1 MDYKV
6 IININNTN
14 LSLYKDLFARAYQ
27 AMEVKY
33 PNELKVTYPEK
44 AFRTIEEY
52 FAHLEFL
59 QLIDPMF
66 LLIPLEEPAFE
77 INANTRKIKAPQITT
92 VQNDQLA
99 EMVVFTIDRYF
110 DYMVLASDDMN
121 IYVQWTLPSGKN
133 SASEVTEYIDTT
145 IPGKIRIGWPL
156 QKEITAEAGDVYYSV
171 RFWKE
176 ANINGEMTIVYSFN
190 TLPEKFTVSKALQVN
205 INDINDI
212 CRPHHENL
220 FVRAIKNSQL
230 TDDGPIP
237 ATPSF
242 GEPGENLTKE
252 TALENDVLRLRA
264 QAVVADAG
272 TPDYTWYFT
281 PAKDNGVFKAG
292 VRYAYGES
300 KAYCETGEEI
310 TLPGFAS
317 LGFEENDLTDL
328 NNPVYVKIV
337 PKDGKLDAFT
347 QYYELKEG
355 NYVPYTSSTG
365 IVEEGV
371 VLYERYTTLKT
382 TETNEV
388 VAGVYQ
394 VAAKNVFASG
404 KESVEAFSNACTL
417 VGPSTISFVTDL
429 PETYVMAGANDRLSV
444 VTNAQPAGTQM
455 SYVWEYSSTSAED
468 GFEVVADANGNV
480 LTIENAGW
488 YKVTVTASLNK
499 EHEIKTSSV
508 SKVIG
513 MPIKP
518 VIAYGASAKKE
529 QLNADGIPVWNTGR
543 GGETFTLDVEVT
555 NSDKFTQL
563 NSEEIIYVWSVSSDR
578 GNDLSDFVV
587 DPADVNKA
595 ELVINNPV
603 DGNACNFY
611 CKVINKLAGKEAE
624 SNELQFIVY

>member
-14 LSLYKDLFARAYQ
+14 LPLYKDLFARAYQ
-27 AMEVKY
+27 AMEAKY

-92 VQNDQLA
+92 IQNDQLA

-110 DYMVLASDDMN
+110 DYMDLASDDMN
-121 IYVQWTLPSGKN
+121 IYVQWTLPSGIN

-156 QKEITAEAGDVYYSV
+156 QKEITAEAGDVHYSV

-190 TLPEKFTVSKALQVN
+190 TLPEKFTVSKSLQVN

-230 TDDGPIP
+230 TDNGPIP

-242 GEPGENLTKE
+242 GEPGENLVKE
-252 TALENDVLRLRA
+252 ASLNDNGILNLRA
-264 QAVVADAG
+264 QAVVTDAG

-281 PAKDNGVFKAG
+281 PAKDDDNGVFKAG
-292 VRYAYGES
+292 VRYAYNES
-300 KAYCETGEEI
+300 KAYNETGDEI

-317 LGFEENDLTDL
+317 LGFE
-328 NNPVYVKIV
+328 NNPAYVEIV

-355 NYVPYTSSTG
+355 NYVPYTSATG
-365 IVEEGV
+365 TVEEGV

-394 VAAKNVFASG
+394 VSATNVFASG
-404 KESVEAFSNACTL
+404 KESVEAFSNTCTL
-417 VGPSTISFVTDL
+417 VGPSAISFVTDL
-429 PETYVMAGANDRLSV
+429 PETYVMTGANDKLSV

-455 SYVWEYSSTSAED
+455 SYVWEYSATSAED
-468 GFEVVADANGNV
+468 GFEVVADADENV

-499 EHEIKTSSV
+499 EHEIKTSSI

-543 GGETFTLDVEVT
+543 GDETFTLDVEVT

-563 NSEEIIYVWSVSSDR
+563 NSEEIAYVWSVSSDL
-578 GNDLSDFVV
+578 GNDLSAFGV
-587 DPADVNKA
+587 DPANANKA
-595 ELVINNPV
+595 ELTINNPA

-611 CKVINKLAGKEAE
+611 CKVINKLAGKEEE
-624 SNELQFIVY
+624 SETLQFIVY

>member
-14 LSLYKDLFARAYQ
+14 LPLYKDLFARAYQ
-27 AMEVKY
+27 AMEAKY
-33 PNELKVTYPEK
+33 PNELQVTYPDK

-110 DYMVLASDDMN
+110 DYMDLASDDMN

-300 KAYCETGEEI
+300 KAYSETGEEI

-355 NYVPYTSSTG
+355 NYVPYTSATG
-365 IVEEGV
+365 TVEEGV
-371 VLYERYTTLKT
+371 TLYERYTTLKT
-382 TETNEV
+382 TETNKV

-394 VAAKNVFASG
+394 VSAQNVFASG
-404 KESVEAFSNACTL
+404 KESVEAFSNTCTL
-417 VGPSTISFVTDL
+417 VGPSAISFVTDL
-429 PETYVMAGANDRLSV
+429 PETYVMTGTNDRLSV
-444 VTNAQPAGTQM
+444 VANAQPAGTQM
-455 SYVWEYSSTSAED
+455 SYVWEYSATSAED
-468 GFEVVADANGNV
+468 GFEVVADANENV

-499 EHEIKTSSV
+499 EHESNVSSV
-508 SKVIG
+508 CKVIG

-518 VIAYGASAKKE
+518 VIAYGASAKQE
-529 QLNADGIPVWNTGR
+529 LNADGIPVWNTGR
-543 GGETFTLDVEVT
+543 EDATFTLDVEVT

-563 NSEEIIYVWSVSSDR
+563 NSEEIVYVWSVSSDL
-578 GNDLSDFVV
+578 GNDLSAFGV
-587 DPADVNKA
+587 DPANTNKD
-595 ELVINNPV
+595 ELVIMNPK

-611 CKVINKLAGKEAE
+611 CKVINKLAGKEEE
-624 SNELQFIVY
+624 SETLQFIVY